1 MQENQPKQV
10 WHHHEKIV
18 CPSCQS
24 VEVAIVKHTFPWWS
38 YIHNCSKCG
47 YTIME
52 SEWDEV
58 DEGRD
63 RTLALKVGQKVWI
76 KSIAAYGEVRKFVGN
91 QVNIYVGEGRGDAL
105 FEWDDLT
112 WEGLENV

>member
-10 WHHHEKIV
+10 WHHQEWIE
-18 CPSCQS
+18 CPSCGS
-24 VEVAIVKHTFPWWS
+24 IEVAIVKHTSPFWT
-38 YIHNCSKCG
+38 YIHDCGKCG
-47 YTIME
+47 YTITE
-52 SEWDEV
+52 SEFDV
-58 DEGRD
+58 VPKPS
-63 RTLALKVGQKVWI
+63 LNLKLGQKVWI

-91 QVNIYVGEGRGDAL
+91 QVKIYVGEGYGDAL